1 MLSKVKGQDFS
12 TDHAYALV
20 RRLVEG
26 EADK

>member
-1 MLSKVKGQDFS
+1 MLSKVSGQDLS
-12 TDHAYALV
+12 TDHAFALV

>member
-1 MLSKVKGQDFS
+1 MLSKVNGQDLS
-12 TDHAYALV
+12 TDHAFALV

>member
-1 MLSKVKGQDFS
+1 MLSKVNGQELS
-12 TDHAYALV
+12 TDHALALA